1 MVYWERVGE
10 HLMGPC
16 KNSVTLV
23 MHGKHPTSRDILY
36 KLMDTHPSY
45 PEAGAILGER
55 EPGGSSPYRL
65 GILRT
70 CAASA

>member
-1 MVYWERVGE
+1 MPVRNVVVDLHPQWFIGERVGE

-36 KLMDTHPSY
+36 KLMDTTRVTQKPVQS
-45 PEAGAILGER
+45 
-55 EPGGSSPYRL
+55 
-65 GILRT
+65 
-70 CAASA
+70 